1 MVNVYGMSGSV
12 LSVNVAEIREIPRR
26 GEMVRTGIWKVPVAG
41 RVAVRGVNVEGDE
54 QADRSVHGGP
64 DKALYAYAR
73 EDIDWWERELRRDLP
88 HGVFGENLTLRGV
101 DVTGAL
107 IGERWRIGSVLLEV
121 SEPRFPCWKLG
132 ARFGDPRMLK
142 RFAAARR
149 PGAYLRIVEEGRL
162 AAGDAVQVVERPG
175 HDLTIAAF
183 AHAYLEDR
191 SALTRLL
198 EVPAVSEAWRGWVR
212 ERAA

>member
-1 MVNVYGMSGSV
+1 
-12 LSVNVAEIREIPRR
+12 
-26 GEMVRTGIWKVPVAG
+26 MVRTGIWKFPVEG
-41 RVAVRGVNVEGDE
+41 RVAVRGVNVAGDE

-73 EDIDWWERELRRDLP
+73 EDIDWWEGELDRELPD
-88 HGVFGENLTLRGV
+88 GVFGENLTLRGV
-101 DVTGAL
+101 DVTGAV
-107 IGERWRIGSVLLEV
+107 IGERWRISSTLLEV

-162 AAGDAVQVVERPG
+162 AADDAVEIASRPG
-175 HDLTIAAF
+175 HGFTIASF
-183 AHAYLEDR
+183 AHAFLEDR
-191 SALTRLL
+191 AALPRLL
-198 EVPAVSEAWRGWVR
+198 EVPGVSESWHEWVR

>member
-1 MVNVYGMSGSV
+1 MSGSV
-12 LSVNVAEIREIPRR
+12 LSVNVAEIREIPRGGR
-26 GEMVRTGIWKVPVAG
+26 MVRTGIWKFPVEG
-41 RVAVRGVNVEGDE
+41 RVAVRGVNVAGDE

-73 EDIDWWERELRRDLP
+73 EDIDWWEGELDRELPD
-88 HGVFGENLTLRGV
+88 GVFGENLTLRGV
-101 DVTGAL
+101 DATGAV
-107 IGERWRIGSVLLEV
+107 IGERWRISSTLLEV

-162 AAGDAVQVVERPG
+162 AADDAVEIASRPG
-175 HDLTIAAF
+175 HGFTIASF
-183 AHAYLEDR
+183 AHAFLEDR
-191 SALTRLL
+191 AALPRLL
-198 EVPAVSEAWRGWVR
+198 EVPGVSESWHEWVR